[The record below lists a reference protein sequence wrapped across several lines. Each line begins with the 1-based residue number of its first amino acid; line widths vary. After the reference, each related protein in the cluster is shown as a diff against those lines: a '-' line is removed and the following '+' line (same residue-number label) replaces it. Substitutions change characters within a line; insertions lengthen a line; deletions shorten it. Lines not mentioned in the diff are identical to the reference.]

1 MKVIRRKDIKAK
13 VGFSYHWVVQ
23 LEKRGAFP
31 RRIRLGPQS
40 VAWLEHE
47 VDDWLANRARVADG
61 TLPKPIKIGG
71 LTRWVRPEID
81 AVVDPGAHCH
91 FFQSRRGRAADG

>member
-31 RRIRLGPQS
+31 KRIRLGPQS

-47 VDDWLANRARVADG
+47 VDDWLANRARVEEVGA
-61 TLPKPIKIGG
+61 PIEAK
-71 LTRWVRPEID
+71 LD
-81 AVVDPGAHCH
+81 DLL
-91 FFQSRRGRAADG
+91 AAREGEAA